1 MPNPPATICV
11 AIVEDTPSVREGLA
25 TILNTSPGL
34 KCVAACASAEEA
46 IQTIPSLHPDVVLM
60 DINLPGESGIA
71 CVHRL
76 KEQLPRVQIVM
87 LTIEEDSRRVFQSL
101 AAGATGYLVKHVPP
115 AGILAAI
122 EEVHRGGSPMT
133 SQIARMLVRSFQ
145 RPAPVA
151 GAENLTPR
159 EQEILRLV
167 AKGYRTKEVAEELA
181 ISSLTVESHLRN
193 VYDKLH
199 VRSRAGAVARF
210 LAGRPAGSPWA
221 PEP

>member
-1 MPNPPATICV
+1 MPYPASNIRV
-11 AIVEDTPSVREGLA
+11 AIVEDTPSVREGLE
-25 TILNTSPGL
+25 TILNTSAGFT
-34 KCVAACASAEEA
+34 CVCACASAEEA
-46 IQTIPSLHPDVVLM
+46 LQKLPLLKPAVVLM
-60 DINLPGESGIA
+60 DINLPGQSGIV
-71 CVHRL
+71 CVQRL
-76 KEQLPRVQIVM
+76 KEQLPNVLIVM

-101 AAGATGYLVKHVPP
+101 AAGATGYLVKSVPP

-133 SQIARMLVRSFQ
+133 SQIARMLVQSFQ
-145 RPAPVA
+145 RPAPA
-151 GAENLTPR
+151 SPGENLTPR

-167 AKGYRTKEVAEELA
+167 AKGYRTKEVAEALA

-210 LAGRPAGSPWA
+210 LGT
-221 PEP
+221 